1 MVGLIVLLVIILL
14 FFIIVLID
22 SIIEKY
28 FCNMLKY
35 RIVKIKE
42 DSRTKYVIQRR
53 FLWFFWIY
61 VGRYPTSLYT
71 LEEVKQEIE
80 RLKIKSKK
88 FKTQKEVLYE
98 E

>member
-1 MVGLIVLLVIILL
+1 MAGLIVLLVIILL
-14 FFIIVLID
+14 FFIIGLID

-28 FCNMLKY
+28 FSYIFKY

-42 DSRTKYVIQRR
+42 DLRTKYIIQRR

-61 VGRYPTSLYT
+61 VDGYPANLYT
-71 LEEVKQEIE
+71 LEEVKNEIK
-80 RLKIKSKK
+80 KIKNENKNK
-88 FKTQKEVLYE
+88 HKKEVVYE

>member
-1 MVGLIVLLVIILL
+1 
-14 FFIIVLID
+14 
-22 SIIEKY
+22 
-28 FCNMLKY
+28 MLKY

-61 VGRYPTSLYT
+61 VDGYLTSLYT
-71 LEEVKQEIE
+71 LEEVKSQIE
-80 RLKIKSKK
+80 RLKRIKTK
-88 FKTQKEVLYE
+88 KEVVYE